1 MHTNLRQKSKTCILI
16 KEYKKVTV
24 SSTISYNEMVKI
36 EGNLDAGTECWIRSY
51 KKLSFTK
58 NTGECKY
65 STTSLAIPA
74 NRWLTLTGITD
85 AAAC

>member
-1 MHTNLRQKSKTCILI
+1 
-16 KEYKKVTV
+16 
-24 SSTISYNEMVKI
+24 
-36 EGNLDAGTECWIRSY
+36 DAGTECWIRSY